1 MGDTKEN
8 ILRTALELF
17 ARDGYEAVSVR
28 QIAEALGMTK
38 GALYKH
44 YQNKRD
50 IFDHIIAHM
59 ERQDSEQAVAHQ
71 VPEGALSEMA
81 SAYSATAPAQLLTF
95 SQAMFRYWTED
106 PFAAPFRR
114 LLTLEQY
121 RDEEMAALYQQYLCA
136 GPLGYLTDLC
146 ASMGDLEPER
156 HAVTFYA
163 PMFFLYSLYDGQGD
177 TPLLRRQLE
186 VHWADMKRQLEGIAK
201 PAL

>member
-17 ARDGYEAVSVR
+17 AQDGYEAVSVR

-50 IFDHIIAHM
+50 IFDQIVAHM
-59 ERQDSEQAVAHQ
+59 ERQDAQQANQNQ
-71 VPEGALSEMA
+71 VPEGFLAEMEP
-81 SAYSATAPAQLLTF
+81 AYAATSPAQILVF

-106 PFAAPFRR
+106 SFAAPFRR

-121 RDEEMAALYQQYLCA
+121 RNPEMAALYQQYLCA
-136 GPLGYLTDLC
+136 GPLGYLTDLFT
-146 ASMGDLEPER
+146 SMGLDAPEQR
-156 HAVTFYA
+156 ALNCYA
-163 PMFFLYSLYDGQGD
+163 PMFFLYSLYDGAGD

-186 VHWADMKRQLEGIAK
+186 AHWADMKHLLDGGHF
-201 PAL
+201 

>member
-44 YQNKRD
+44 YRNKRD
-50 IFDHIIAHM
+50 IFDQIVAHM
-59 ERQDSEQAVAHQ
+59 ERQDAQQARQSH
-71 VPEGALSEMA
+71 VPEGTVAQMA
-81 SAYSATAPAQLLTF
+81 SAYSATSPADILAF
-95 SQAMFRYWTED
+95 GQAMFRYWTED

-121 RDEEMAALYQQYLCA
+121 RNPEMAALYQQYLCA
-136 GPLGYLTDLC
+136 GPLGYLTDLF
-146 ASMGDLEPER
+146 ASLGQPEPER
-156 HAVTFYA
+156 QAISFYA
-163 PMFFLYSLYDGQGD
+163 PMFFLYSLYDGAGD

-186 VHWADMKRQLEGIAK
+186 AHWADRKEQFEKLT
-201 PAL
+201 